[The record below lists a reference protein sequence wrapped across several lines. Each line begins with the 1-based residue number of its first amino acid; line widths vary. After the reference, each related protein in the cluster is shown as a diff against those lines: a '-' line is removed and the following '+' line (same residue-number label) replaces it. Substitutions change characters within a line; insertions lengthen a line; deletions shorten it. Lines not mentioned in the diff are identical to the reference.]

1 MQKRYRAPRSVLFLS
16 PCRSNARYFL
26 QSKIRGKPADSTF
39 IRCLCVRKHLDG
51 ASEKDDPHARS
62 RQPLVNTPAARSHP
76 VGVGAPD
83 DPQALFPA
91 DLPSGISTT
100 APHLCLLL
108 LEKGDREAVDEE
120 CMPSHIDLPSSH
132 LHSNSAPFP
141 FGSSDERQIA
151 RVVEGADPYK

>member
-1 MQKRYRAPRSVLFLS
+1 MPIENPGKTRGFNLLSVNPF
-16 PCRSNARYFL
+16 
-26 QSKIRGKPADSTF
+26 D
-39 IRCLCVRKHLDG
+39 
-51 ASEKDDPHARS
+51 ARS
-62 RQPLVNTPAARSHP
+62 SP

-108 LEKGDREAVDEE
+108 REKGDRFAVDEE
-120 CMPSHIDLPSSH
+120 CAPFSTDLPSSH
-132 LHSNSAPFP
+132 LHSNSSPFP
-141 FGSSDERQIA
+141 FGSSGERQHA